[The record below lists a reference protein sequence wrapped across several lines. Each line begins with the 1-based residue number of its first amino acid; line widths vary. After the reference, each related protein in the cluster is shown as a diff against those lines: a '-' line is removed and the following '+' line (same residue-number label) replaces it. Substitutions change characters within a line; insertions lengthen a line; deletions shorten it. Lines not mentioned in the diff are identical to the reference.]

1 MGMRHSRTPAIVAD
15 AAYVILTSK
24 ASMTTDNFFIDD
36 EVLISNGLTLGDLDT
51 LYKPKDVQ
59 NHELIADFMV

>member
-1 MGMRHSRTPAIVAD
+1 MGMKFSRTPAIVAD

-36 EVLISNGLTLGDLDT
+36 EVLISNGLTLGDLET
-51 LYKPKDVQ
+51 LYTPKGVKP
-59 NHELIADFMV
+59 HELLADFMV